1 MITFRT
7 KRMLE
12 TMPAAGRTND
22 AMKVGDLAKRT
33 GLSVRTLHYYD
44 EIGLLQPRNVTTSG
58 HRVYGAA
65 ELARL
70 QRIKSLRQL
79 GFSLDE
85 IRACL
90 DAPDFSAHRVIELH
104 IKRLREQI
112 GAQERLVSLL
122 ETLDASFA
130 AGSIA
135 SPDELIRAIESM
147 TSLEREFTP
156 EEWAEIKERGE
167 RLGRDHIRAA
177 EREWPGLIARMRAA
191 MLRGE
196 DPASAEVALLARR
209 WRELVREFTGGN
221 PEIERK
227 VRAGYLSEPD
237 RMNRAGLDPELFGY
251 ANRAIRALD
260 AHAVPAR
267 GRAKQ
272 RR

>member
-1 MITFRT
+1 MITFNE
-7 KRMLE
+7 KRLPRK
-12 TMPAAGRTND
+12 MPTRVGVDN

-44 EIGLLQPRNVTTSG
+44 EIGLLQPRDITSSG
-58 HRVYGAA
+58 HRVYGAG

-90 DAPDFSAHRVIELH
+90 DAPEFSAHRVIELH

-112 GAQERLVSLL
+112 GEQERLVSVL
-122 ETLDASFA
+122 ETLDASFV
-130 AGSIA
+130 AGAIA

-156 EEWAEIKERGE
+156 EEWNEIKERGE
-167 RLGRDHIRAA
+167 RFGRDHVRAV

-191 MLRGE
+191 MLRGD
-196 DPASAEVALLARR
+196 DPASADVAALAAR

-227 VRAGYLSEPD
+227 VRAGYVNDPD
-237 RMNRAGLDPELFGY
+237 RMKRAGLDPALFAY
-251 ANRAIRALD
+251 VNRAIRALD
-260 AHAVPAR
+260 VLEPA
-267 GRAKQ
+267 AAILQ
-272 RR
+272 RTGH

>member
-1 MITFRT
+1 MITFT
-7 KRMLE
+7 EKRLRQ
-12 TMPAAGRTND
+12 TMPTAAGVGD

-44 EIGLLQPRNVTTSG
+44 EIGLLQPRDVTASG
-58 HRVYGAA
+58 HRVYGAD

-79 GFSLDE
+79 GFSLDD

-90 DAPDFSAHRVIELH
+90 DAPEFSAHRVIELH

-112 GAQERLVSLL
+112 GEQERLVGLL

-130 AGSIA
+130 TGTIA
-135 SPDELIRAIESM
+135 SPDDLIRAIESM

-156 EEWAEIKERGE
+156 EEWTEIKERGE
-167 RLGRDHIRAA
+167 RLGLDHVRAV
-177 EREWPGLIARMRAA
+177 EREWPTLIAQMRAS
-191 MLRGE
+191 MLRGD
-196 DPASAEVALLARR
+196 DPASADVARLASR

-221 PEIERK
+221 PKIARK
-227 VRAGYLSEPD
+227 VRTGYLNDPD
-237 RMNRAGLDPELFGY
+237 RMERSGLDPALFTY

-260 AHAVPAR
+260 P
-267 GRAKQ
+267 
-272 RR
+272 

>member
-1 MITFRT
+1 MITFTGKRLLRT
-7 KRMLE
+7 MSTGVGVVNK
-12 TMPAAGRTND
+12 
-22 AMKVGDLAKRT
+22 MKVGDLAKRT

-44 EIGLLQPRNVTTSG
+44 QIGLLQPRDLTSSG
-58 HRVYGAA
+58 HRVYGAD

-79 GFSLDE
+79 GFSLEE

-90 DAPDFSAHRVIELH
+90 DAPEFSAHRVIELH

-112 GAQERLVSLL
+112 GEQERLVGVL
-122 ETLDASFA
+122 ETLDANFA
-130 AGSIA
+130 AGAIA

-156 EEWAEIKERGE
+156 AEWYGIKERGE
-167 RLGRDHIRAA
+167 RLGRDHVRDV

-191 MLRGE
+191 MLRGD
-196 DPASAEVALLARR
+196 DPASADVAPLATR

-221 PEIERK
+221 PAIERK
-227 VRAGYLSEPD
+227 VRAGYVNDPD
-237 RMNRAGLDPELFGY
+237 RMKRSGLDPALFAY

-260 AHAVPAR
+260 P
-267 GRAKQ
+267 
-272 RR
+272 

>member
-1 MITFRT
+1 MITFT
-7 KRMLE
+7 KGRVLE
-12 TMPAAGRTND
+12 TMPTAARAGES
-22 AMKVGDLAKRT
+22 MKVGDLAKRT

-44 EIGLLQPRNVTTSG
+44 EIGLLQPRNLTTSG
-58 HRVYGAA
+58 HRVYGAG

-90 DAPDFSAHRVIELH
+90 DAPDFSARRVVALH

-112 GAQERLVSLL
+112 GEQERLVALL

-156 EEWAEIKERGE
+156 AEWAEIKARGE
-167 RLGRDHIRAA
+167 RLGRDHVRAV

-191 MLRGE
+191 MLRGD
-196 DPASAEVALLARR
+196 DPANEEVAGIARR
-209 WRELVREFTGGN
+209 WRELVREFTGGSAQ
-221 PEIERK
+221 IEHK
-227 VRAGYLSEPD
+227 VRAGYLNEPE
-237 RMNRAGLDPELFGY
+237 RMKRAGLDPELFAY

-260 AHAVPAR
+260 APAP
-267 GRAKQ
+267 AE
-272 RR
+272 RRCATRRR

>member
-1 MITFRT
+1 MITFTENRS
-7 KRMLE
+7 LQ
-12 TMPAAGRTND
+12 TMATAVSAGKE
-22 AMKVGDLAKRT
+22 MKVGDLAKRT

-44 EIGLLQPRNVTTSG
+44 EIGLLQPHDVTSSG
-58 HRVYGAA
+58 HRVYGAD

-90 DAPDFSAHRVIELH
+90 DAPEFSAHRVIELH

-112 GAQERLVSLL
+112 GEQERLVGLL
-122 ETLDASFA
+122 EALDASFE
-130 AGSIA
+130 AGTIA

-156 EEWAEIKERGE
+156 EEWTEIKERGE
-167 RLGRDHIRAA
+167 RLGREHVRSV
-177 EREWPGLIARMRAA
+177 EREWPALIARMRAA
-191 MLRGE
+191 MLRGD
-196 DPASAEVALLARR
+196 DPARADVARLASR

-221 PEIERK
+221 PEIARK
-227 VRAGYLSEPD
+227 VRAGYLNDPD
-237 RMNRAGLDPELFGY
+237 RMKRAGLDPALSAY

-260 AHAVPAR
+260 R
-267 GRAKQ
+267 
-272 RR
+272 